1 MTPSDEQELYQLLKT
16 GYEHPGPAAVRYP
29 RGSGSCTDV
38 DERLPA
44 LPLGR
49 GEIKRQGQ
57 RAALLNFGPL
67 LPQAQQVAE
76 TLDLTL
82 VDMRFV
88 KPLDNALIDQL
99 ASAHELLVTL
109 EDHATAGGAGSAVL
123 EHLSGKA
130 EEIRVLTLGVPD
142 RWIDHASREEQLS
155 ECGLD
160 APGIEH
166 AVRSALNRHTQ
177 TS

>member
-1 MTPSDEQELYQLLKT
+1 MNNGKCKLLLDRSPSSEGVRWNPDRQNYGNAEYFSEKKKVALY
-16 GYEHPGPAAVRYP
+16 
-29 RGSGSCTDV
+29 
-38 DERLPA
+38 
-44 LPLGR
+44 
-49 GEIKRQGQ
+49 
-57 RAALLNFGPL
+57 
-67 LPQAQQVAE
+67 
-76 TLDLTL
+76 
-82 VDMRFV
+82 DMRFV